1 MRLLLPLFVAI
12 AMAACTRPEREPVL
26 ASSAGRP
33 AYALRYADELAAT
46 TRVNGEDQQ
55 QAQKLEAGFAT
66 RADELKKPDWE
77 LVRAVVDES
86 DAAGKSAD
94 FHDAHGEVDAVR
106 TFWANEKATI
116 DAKVAGGAQYVVK
129 QATCTSGCTNLD
141 VGGPA
146 AFAMN
151 EAIEKQLQ
159 KRLRTSNDAF
169 VLVEREHTTLGAQN
183 AAALEKLADDVAQ
196 ASYLVHVELVLHR
209 ERLKRL
215 LADKTAT
222 RTTLERFEKDEG
234 AFQSQPGRKDA
245 EKKASDER
253 IAAARKSQ
261 AAIDGAVVQAEAAV
275 SAADKTIAAAT
286 KDYDTAL
293 NALRDKI
300 DQKKKES

>member
-1 MRLLLPLFVAI
+1 MRLLLLFCVGVAV
-12 AMAACTRPEREPVL
+12 AACSRPEKEPVI
-26 ASSAGRP
+26 ASSAGQP

-46 TRVNGEDQQ
+46 TRAMGDDQQ
-55 QAQKLEAGFAT
+55 QAQKLESGFAT

-77 LVRAVVDES
+77 LVRAVIDES
-86 DAAGKSAD
+86 DVAGKGAD
-94 FHDAHGEVDAVR
+94 FYDAHGEVDAVR
-106 TFWANEKATI
+106 AFWADEKATI
-116 DAKVAGGAQYVVK
+116 DAKVAGGAQYAVK
-129 QATCTSGCTNLD
+129 QAACTSGCTNLD

-169 VLVEREHTTLGAQN
+169 VLVERQHATLGAQN
-183 AAALEKLADDVAQ
+183 TAGLEKLADDVAQ

-215 LADKTAT
+215 LADKTAA
-222 RTTLERFEKDEG
+222 RTTLERFEKDES

-253 IAAARKSQ
+253 IAAAHKSQ

-275 SAADKTIAAAT
+275 SAADQTIAAAT
-286 KDYDTAL
+286 KDYDAAL
-293 NALRDKI
+293 KALRDKI

>member
-1 MRLLLPLFVAI
+1 MRPLLLFCVGVAV
-12 AMAACTRPEREPVL
+12 AACSRPEKEPVL
-26 ASSAGRP
+26 ASSAGQP

-46 TRVNGEDQQ
+46 TRAMGDDQQ
-55 QAQKLEAGFAT
+55 QAQKLESGFAMRT
-66 RADELKKPDWE
+66 DEVKKPDWE
-77 LVRAVVDES
+77 LVRVVVDES
-86 DAAGKSAD
+86 DTAGKSAD

-106 TFWANEKATI
+106 AFWADEKATI
-116 DAKVAGGAQYVVK
+116 DAKVAGGAQYAVK

-169 VLVEREHTTLGAQN
+169 VLVERHHTTLGAQN
-183 AAALEKLADDVAQ
+183 TAALEKLADDVAQ

-215 LADKTAT
+215 LADKTAA
-222 RTTLERFEKDEG
+222 RTTLERFEKDEN

-253 IAAARKSQ
+253 IAAAHKSQ

-275 SAADKTIAAAT
+275 SAADQTIAAAT
-286 KDYDTAL
+286 KDYDAAL
-293 NALRDKI
+293 KALRDKI